1 MAVARTGNLLRIS
14 AALTMAVALSG
25 CANDNVRIPA
35 DAGTTGRA
43 ITQNAPAPEYT
54 VMYWSALRAC
64 LQTGRSEWECK
75 SGEDRFV
82 RDALAIESELN
93 AQRQLKRD
101 YARARADFEA
111 EMPEADATMAFDTSR
126 WTRSIMIDTTTH
138 TTGADLSLFEP
149 IALPTDPLAPA
160 LID

>member
-1 MAVARTGNLLRIS
+1 MADTVTSKIALMWVAVVMTV
-14 AALTMAVALSG
+14 TLSG
-25 CANDNVRIPA
+25 CASDNVRIPA

-101 YARARADFEA
+101 YARARADFDA
-111 EMPEADATMAFDTSR
+111 EKPDAAATVALDTSR
-126 WTRSIMIDTTTH
+126 WTRSIMIDASTDA
-138 TTGADLSLFEP
+138 TGADLTLFEP
-149 IALPTDPLAPA
+149 ISLPTDPLASA